1 MLIECPKCGAE
12 QAQDNDFCLVC
23 GLPLRA
29 RCPHCGAA
37 VEPNA
42 RRCPRCGNRLRD
54 PVSFAELFD
63 VPQALQGRYE
73 IEKRLKRGGA
83 TAVYLA
89 RDRGLGRACVIK
101 EFNPRRLADE
111 FERDEAQRSLH
122 AEAARWAQLRH
133 PHLTRIQDMFVQ
145 GGLSYLVMDVVRGRS
160 LRQLV
165 ADAATDLSPSHV
177 VTWAVQI
184 CEALAAA
191 HSQSPALIFG
201 DLTPDHVLINAD
213 GQVKLIDFGLSA
225 WFNPWQRGAPRY
237 QGSPGYAAPEQ
248 RERWEADE
256 RSDLYALGGI
266 LYYLLT
272 RQAPNQP
279 PLRLSELPPALAA
292 VVRRARQRDPDRRFA
307 SAAEMRAAL
316 LDAVPAAAPVSDQ
329 AGPRPARPVV
339 RPTVRPTPFAAP
351 APSAQAAP
359 TTWAALRQQLAEQAA
374 ADWLRTVRRFYG
386 GQTTEWLR
394 REAARLRE
402 EGATAMAEQV
412 ARALDEAEALI
423 AQGEMQDTLGR
434 QAAVARWL
442 VGIGAVP
449 ADPGFIVEPARLAFG
464 GLTRKI
470 AKRAHLRIRN
480 TGSGMLVGEVE
491 SRLPWL
497 TVEEGRFACGPGE
510 VADVRVLASGKRVPV
525 EGERAPRALRIVT
538 NRGDAWVA
546 ATASLIVP
554 TLAIQP
560 AALDFGQ
567 VVRGETASS
576 ELVIANQGGGLIAGE
591 VKSAVP
597 WLSVVPEQ
605 FRVGAEGTQTVRVRL
620 RSDLVP
626 RSMLEAAAALV
637 VDSDAG
643 QFKVP
648 VRWRWAEPGAAITP
662 QALEWGERARGL
674 AEMTLTITN
683 TGTAT
688 LEGRL
693 IAHAPWLSVQPAAF
707 ACAPQGSTTILVRAD
722 LRELPPGRTALGEAL
737 TVESNAGRWSVPT
750 SVFVLAPELVVKP
763 LLLELG
769 EIEWGDAASAILR
782 IGNRGTAPLTAEVI
796 SLFPWLH
803 SEPGTVTIAPGET
816 ARVEVEARSEEM
828 LHGGDWQQ
836 VPGLRVQA
844 DGLAREVEI
853 TFTVY
858 KPELVIAPE
867 FLDFG
872 VIPRQG
878 VGQATLTISNPGTA
892 PLGWA
897 LSYDALWLEA
907 PVDRGVT
914 APGATTVVPLY
925 AYGLALPAGQD
936 DAVVVLTIESDAGEQ
951 TVRGAVAI
959 ARPQLWVDPPL
970 VDLGMSVNYAP
981 VEGALGVFN
990 RGVGEM
996 TATIRPT
1003 VPWLTVEPAE
1013 VRVGTG
1019 GLQLVT
1025 LRATPQRLREGKT
1038 RIAGAVEVS
1047 SDAGAEA
1054 VDVQIEVSLHGE
1066 LIIDTPR
1073 LEWTLGDPP
1082 PSLVLRNAGHA
1093 PLSISL
1099 HPQATWLAV
1108 NHARLAIKPGRT
1120 ARVDLH
1126 VDETTAPATWP
1137 IETEIVLEH
1146 GRGTAHVKVTVNRD
1160 DTEYG

>member
-12 QAQDNDFCLVC
+12 QAHDNDFCLTC

-29 RCPHCGAA
+29 RCPYCGAA

-42 RRCPRCGNRLRD
+42 RRCSRCDSRLHD

-101 EFNPRRLADE
+101 EFNPRRLTDE
-111 FERDEAQRSLH
+111 FERDEAQRSFH
-122 AEAARWAQLRH
+122 AEAARWAQLHH

-145 GGLSYLVMDVVRGRS
+145 GGLSYLVMDIVRGRS

-165 ADAATDLSPSHV
+165 ADATADLSPAQV

-184 CEALAAA
+184 CEALATA
-191 HSQSPALIFG
+191 HSQSPPLVFG

-248 RERWEADE
+248 RERWEADA
-256 RSDLYALGGI
+256 RSDLYALGGL

-279 PLRLSELPPALAA
+279 PLRLNELPPALAA
-292 VVRRARQRDPDRRFA
+292 IVRRARQRDPDRRFA
-307 SAAEMRAAL
+307 TAVEMRAAL
-316 LDAVPAAAPVSDQ
+316 LDAVPAAAPVSAQ
-329 AGPRPARPVV
+329 PPSRPSRPAV
-339 RPTVRPTPFAAP
+339 RPTIKPTPFAAP
-351 APSAQAAP
+351 ASSAQATS
-359 TTWAALRQQLAEQAA
+359 TTWAALRQRLAEQAA

-386 GQTTEWLR
+386 GQTTAWLR
-394 REAARLRE
+394 REAARFRE

-412 ARALDEAEALI
+412 ARALDEAETLI
-423 AQGEMQDTLGR
+423 AQGDMQDALGR
-434 QAAVARWL
+434 QVAVARWL
-442 VGIGAVP
+442 IGIGTVP
-449 ADPGFIVEPARLAFG
+449 PEPGFIVEPARLVFG

-470 AKRAHLRIRN
+470 AKRVRLRIRN
-480 TGSGMLVGEVE
+480 RGDGLLVGEVE

-497 TVEEGRFACGPGE
+497 IVEEGRFACGPDE
-510 VADVRVLASGKRVPV
+510 VAEVRVLASGRRVPV
-525 EGERAPRALRIVT
+525 AGERSPRALRIVT

-546 ATASLIVP
+546 AAASLIVP
-554 TLAIQP
+554 LLAIQP
-560 AALDFGQ
+560 ATLDFGQ
-567 VVRGETASS
+567 VARGETVSR
-576 ELVIANQGGGLIAGE
+576 ELVIANQGGGVIAGE
-591 VKSAVP
+591 IESAVP
-597 WLSVVPEQ
+597 WLSVAPGQ

-620 RSDLVP
+620 RGDLAP
-626 RSMLEAAAALV
+626 RSALEAAAALV

-648 VRWRWAEPGAAITP
+648 VHWQWAEPGAAITP
-662 QALEWGERARGL
+662 QVLEWGERAPAL

-688 LEGRL
+688 LEGR
-693 IAHAPWLSVQPAAF
+693 IVARVPWLSVQPATF
-707 ACAPQGSTTILVRAD
+707 ACVPQGSATVAVRAD
-722 LRELPPGRTALGEAL
+722 LRELPPGRTTLDEAL
-737 TVESNAGRWSVPT
+737 TIESNAGRWSAPT

-769 EIEWGDAASAILR
+769 EVEWGDATSAILR
-782 IGNRGTAPLTAEVI
+782 IGNRGTAPLTAEVV
-796 SLFPWLH
+796 SLFAWLH
-803 SEPGTVTIAPGET
+803 SEPGTVTVAPGET

-828 LHGGDWQQ
+828 VHGGNWQQ
-836 VPGLRVQA
+836 VPGLRVQTE
-844 DGLAREVEI
+844 DLTREVEI
-853 TFTVY
+853 TLTVY
-858 KPELVIAPE
+858 KPELVVAPE

-878 VGQATLTISNPGTA
+878 IGQATLMISNPGTA

-907 PVDRGVT
+907 PIDRGVT
-914 APGATTVVPLY
+914 PPGATTVVPLY
-925 AYGLALPAGQD
+925 AYGLALPVGQD
-936 DAVVVLTIESDAGEQ
+936 DAVVALTIESDVGEQ

-970 VDLGMSVNYAP
+970 VDLGMSANYAP
-981 VEGALGVFN
+981 VEGVLGIFN

-996 TATIRPT
+996 AVTIRPT
-1003 VPWLTVEPAE
+1003 VPWLTAEPAA
-1013 VRVGTG
+1013 VRLGTG

-1025 LRATPQRLREGKT
+1025 LRAAPQGLREGKT
-1038 RIAGAVEVS
+1038 RIVGAVEID
-1047 SDAGAEA
+1047 SDAGAET
-1054 VDVQIEVSLHGE
+1054 VDVQIEVALHGE
-1066 LIIDTPR
+1066 LVIDTSR

-1082 PSLVLRNAGHA
+1082 PSLVLRNVGHA

-1099 HPQATWLAV
+1099 HPQAPWLEV

-1120 ARVDLH
+1120 ARVDLRL
-1126 VDETTAPATWP
+1126 DGAMAPTTWP
-1137 IETEIVLEH
+1137 IETTIILEH
-1146 GRGTAHVKVTVNRD
+1146 DRGTASVMVTVNPRS
-1160 DTEYG
+1160 